1 MTVAPPQAPP
11 PAKKGLS
18 PLAWVAIG
26 CGAVAILGI
35 LVVGGLVM
43 AGGMFAKKQ
52 LDKFEKNP
60 AVAAAEVIVRAS
72 PELELVDS
80 DPEAGT
86 LTIRN
91 TKTGEVVTMNA
102 EDIQEGK
109 ITFTT
114 KEGTSSVDFSGGEEG
129 GSMTV
134 TDEKGETATF
144 SAGAAAPTDL
154 PSWVPAYPGGTTQ
167 GVFRSSTAQEQT
179 ASFTVQTGDAAGEVL
194 DFYKGELEGA
204 GFTVQSSS
212 FETNGKIAGGTVT
225 GTSADEKRT
234 VNVIVSSQDGQGG
247 AQAVV
252 SFTQKK

>member
-26 CGAVAILGI
+26 CGGIAVLGI

-43 AGGMFAKKQ
+43 AGGLFAKKQ

-60 AVAAAEVIVRAS
+60 AVAAAELIVRAN
-72 PELELVDS
+72 PELELVES

-109 ITFTT
+109 LTVTT
-114 KEGTSSVDFSGGEEG
+114 KDGTSSVDFSGGEDG

-134 TDEKGETATF
+134 TNEKGETATF
-144 SAGAAAPTDL
+144 SAGGSAPTGF
-154 PSWVPAYPGGTTQ
+154 PAWVPAYPGGAPQ
-167 GVFRSSTAQEQT
+167 GMFQIDSQQERG
-179 ASFTVQTGDAAGEVL
+179 ASFTVQTSDAADRVL
-194 DFYKGELEGA
+194 GFYKSKLEEG
-204 GFTVQSSS
+204 GFTVESSS
-212 FETNGKIAGGTVT
+212 FETSGNVAGGTVT
-225 GTSADEKRT
+225 GTSGDQKRT
-234 VNVIVSSQDGQGG
+234 VNVIVSTQEGQG

-252 SFTQKK
+252 SYSEKP

>member
-26 CGAVAILGI
+26 CGGIAILGI

-60 AVAAAEVIVRAS
+60 AVAAAELIVRAN
-72 PELELVDS
+72 PELELVES

-109 ITFTT
+109 ITVTT
-114 KEGTSSVDFSGGEEG
+114 KEGTSSVDFSGGENG

-144 SAGAAAPTDL
+144 SAGAGAPSDI
-154 PSWVPAYPGGTTQ
+154 PSWVPSYPGGTPQ
-167 GVFRSSTAQEQT
+167 GVFQTTTGQERGAT
-179 ASFTVQTGDAAGEVL
+179 FTVQTSDSADKMLELYEAKIKEAGL
-194 DFYKGELEGA
+194 S
-204 GFTVQSSS
+204 VQKSS
-212 FETNGKIAGGTVT
+212 FENNGTVAGGTVT
-225 GTSADEKRT
+225 GTSEDQKRT
-234 VNVIVSSQDGQGG
+234 VNVIVSTQEGQG

-252 SFTQKK
+252 TYSEKK

>member
-26 CGAVAILGI
+26 CGAIAILGI

-60 AVAAAEVIVRAS
+60 AVAAAELIVRAN
-72 PELELVDS
+72 PELELVES

-144 SAGAAAPTDL
+144 SAGAGAPKDL
-154 PSWVPAYPGGTTQ
+154 PAWVPAYPGGTPQ
-167 GVFRSSTAQEQT
+167 GIFQSSTAQERG
-179 ASFTVQTGDAAGEVL
+179 ASFTVQTSDAADEVL
-194 DFYKGELEGA
+194 EFYKGKLEEEGL
-204 GFTVQSSS
+204 TVQSSS
-212 FETNGKIAGGTVT
+212 FETNGKVAGGTVT
-225 GTSADEKRT
+225 GTSSDQKRT
-234 VNVIVSSQDGQGG
+234 VNVIVSSQEGQG

-252 SFTQKK
+252 SYSEKQ